1 MALTGLQIHKLLPK
15 TNCKEC
21 GSNTCLA
28 FAMKLAQKKA
38 ELAACPYA
46 SDEAK
51 EILGAASE
59 PPIRGLALGPEQCLR
74 LGEETVLYR
83 HEKTFVN
90 PTALGVNVNDTDDPA
105 DIDRKLNGIKDY
117 ELVRLGDTLAL
128 DMVAVT
134 NLGSDDDAFL
144 DLCWKAYEVTGR
156 PVVMRSKNVELL
168 ARAAAKVKG
177 CHGLI
182 HAARS
187 TDDLAA
193 LVPAARDNGHG
204 LALCASG
211 LDSLH
216 QLSTAAR
223 EMDFTEL
230 ALDLPGRTLAER
242 VQSNVVAQRAALR
255 GECKPL
261 GHPHVCFV
269 DVPGPDGA
277 ARTVTEIAKYGG
289 ALILPDFDPAELAAL
304 LTLRLN
310 IFTDPQKPIQVE
322 PDVYP
327 IAEPGPDAPVFVTTN
342 FSLTYFL
349 VSAEIENAGLSA
361 WLAVPDAEGMSVLTA
376 WAAGKFSG
384 TSVAKFLMDSGVGD
398 KLERKRV
405 VLPGYVAVIKGE
417 LEEGLSDDWEVLVGP
432 QEAADLEGFA
442 ASLKS

>member
-21 GSNTCLA
+21 GANTCLA

-38 ELAACPYA
+38 DLSACPYA

-51 EILGAASE
+51 QVLGAASE

-90 PTALGVNVNDTDDPA
+90 PTALGVNVNDTDEPA
-105 DIDRKLNGIKDY
+105 DVDRKLQGVRDY

-134 NLGSDDDAFL
+134 NLGGDPEAFL
-144 DLCWKAYEVTGR
+144 DLCWRAYEVTGR
-156 PVVMRSKNVELL
+156 PVVMRCKDPALL
-168 ARAAAKVKG
+168 TKAAAKVKD
-177 CHGLI
+177 CHGLL
-182 HAARS
+182 HAARN
-187 TDDLAA
+187 TDELAG
-193 LVPAARDNGHG
+193 LVEAARANGHG
-204 LALCASG
+204 LCLKAPS
-211 LDSLH
+211 LDELAR
-216 QLSTAAR
+216 LSAAAR
-223 EMDFTEL
+223 AMDFTEL
-230 ALDLPGRTLAER
+230 ALDLPGASLARR
-242 VQSNVVAQRAALR
+242 VQNNVVAQRAALR
-255 GECKPL
+255 GECKPM
-261 GHPHVCFV
+261 GHPHVRFV
-269 DVPGPDGA
+269 EDDGPGGA
-277 ARTVTEIAKYGG
+277 VQAVTEIAKYGG
-289 ALILPDFDPAELAAL
+289 ACILPDFDPAELASL

-327 IAEPGPDAPVFVTTN
+327 VAEPGADAPVIVTTN

-361 WLAVPDAEGMSVLTA
+361 WLAVPDCEGMSVLTA

-384 TSVAKFLMDSGVGD
+384 TSVGEFIKESGVEE
-398 KLERKRV
+398 KLSRKRV

-417 LEEGLSDDWEVLVGP
+417 LEEALPDWEVLVGP

-442 ASLKS
+442 ASLKG